1 MNKKN
6 KQLDDKAN
14 EVCGSRLAKK
24 RKSMWLRTHE
34 NSSSKLIIKK
44 KKKKKKGIV

>member
-1 MNKKN
+1 VNKKN

-24 RKSMWLRTHE
+24 GKECGLGPMRIVLV
-34 NSSSKLIIKK
+34 SSSLKK
-44 KKKKKKGIV
+44 KKKHKFK

>member
-14 EVCGSRLAKK
+14 EVCGSCLAKTGKECGLGPMRIVLVSSSLKKK
-24 RKSMWLRTHE
+24 RK
-34 NSSSKLIIKK
+34 KK
-44 KKKKKKGIV
+44 A